1 MKKFSTKISL
11 MFSVI
16 VFAIMS
22 IMGLISTYSSI
33 QNNKG
38 QVADYEKNLIE
49 NYDKSI
55 REQVQSAITLMGY
68 AHKQYE
74 AGALTEDEA
83 KKLGIELVKELR
95 YGESGYFW
103 IDNTDGILIGHP
115 QLPDKEGSNR
125 LQIQDPNGTYLI
137 QNIIAS
143 ATKGQDNG
151 FSEYMWEKPNVEGLV
166 KKRAYSQLFE
176 PWGYIISTGNY
187 MDDIE
192 ALVATHKTYLDEQV
206 KSSIIWN
213 VLMIAIMIV
222 IFGAIGH
229 IFSKRISKN
238 ITTIADHVEDVA
250 HNDLSQP
257 DLHLATKDEIGKLSI
272 SVNQMVAHLKEM
284 IESIVKAATEVTKTS
299 EELTQSSSSVQMN
312 SNQIA
317 STMQQ
322 LAAGS
327 DLQANYANELS
338 FSMNEFA
345 SKVDQLN
352 ANGEAIKNY
361 SDEVLS
367 LAHNGND
374 LMDSSIEQMAKI
386 DNIVHQSIQR
396 VEGLDTQA
404 REISQLVSVVKE
416 IADQTN
422 LLALNAAIEAARAG
436 EHGKGFAVVADE
448 VRKLA
453 EQVSVTVTDIT
464 TIATNIQNESSMV
477 KNYLQDGYKDVEQGT
492 TKIKATGETFTQIN
506 HAVSDMVNSIVAIAA
521 NLEDMAK
528 NSQTINNSIQ
538 EVASISQQTT
548 ASIEQT
554 AGSITHTTK
563 SMEEITQSSKDLVAL
578 AEYLNTIVSQFK
590 LENKR

>member
-22 IMGLISTYSSI
+22 ITGLSNLYSNI
-33 QNNKG
+33 QSNKE
-38 QVADYEKNLIE
+38 QVIDYKKNLLE
-49 NYDKSI
+49 DYDKSI
-55 REQVQSAITLMGY
+55 QEQVQSAISLFNY

-74 AGALTEDEA
+74 SGKLTENEA
-83 KKLGIELVKELR
+83 KILGIELVKELR

-103 IDNTDGILIGHP
+103 IDDTNGILVGHP

-125 LQIQDPNGTYLI
+125 LQIQDPEGTYLI
-137 QNIIAS
+137 QNIIAA
-143 ATKGQDNG
+143 ATTGKNDG

-166 KKRAYSQLFE
+166 QKRAYSQLFE
-176 PWGYIISTGNY
+176 PWNYIISTGNY

-192 ALVATHKTYLDEQV
+192 ALVAKQKAELDSRV
-206 KSSIIWN
+206 TASILEN
-213 VLMIAIMIV
+213 LLMVAIMIL

-238 ITTIADHVEDVA
+238 ITKIADHVEEIA
-250 HNDLSQP
+250 HNDLSKP
-257 DLHLATKDEIGKLSI
+257 DLHLTTKDEIGKLNI
-272 SVNQMVAHLKEM
+272 SVNQMASHLKEM
-284 IESIVKAATEVTKTS
+284 IESIVKASIEVNKTS
-299 EELTQSSSSVQMN
+299 GELRQSSSAVQIS

-317 STMQQ
+317 TTMQQ
-322 LAAGS
+322 LASGS
-327 DLQANYANELS
+327 ELQANYANELS
-338 FSMNEFA
+338 FSMNDF
-345 SKVDQLN
+345 SSQVHQLSE
-352 ANGEAIKNY
+352 NGEAIKNL
-361 SDEVLS
+361 SDGVLI

-374 LMDSSIEQMAKI
+374 LMESSIEQMSKI
-386 DNIVHQSIQR
+386 DYIVHQSIQR

-436 EHGKGFAVVADE
+436 EQGKGFAVVADE

-453 EQVSVTVTDIT
+453 EQVSVSVTDIT
-464 TIATNIQNESSMV
+464 SIASNIQNESSMV

-492 TKIKATGETFTQIN
+492 TKIRETGETFNQIS
-506 HAVSDMVNSIVAIAA
+506 HSVSDMANSIASVSA
-521 NLEDMAK
+521 NLADMAK

-554 AGSITHTTK
+554 AGSITHTSK
-563 SMEEITQSSKDLVAL
+563 SIEEITQSLKDLVSL
-578 AEYLNTIVSQFK
+578 AEYLNKIVSQFK
-590 LENKR
+590 L